1 VTSAAY
7 QDLSRFRLPPGFRGR
22 PAWFVQL
29 WWIVQATLF
38 RLSPRFCYGWRRF
51 LLRAFGA
58 RVGHGVLV
66 RSSAEVTFPW
76 RVTIGDRSWIGDDVV
91 LYSLGPITVGDDCVV
106 SQRSYLCAGSHDY
119 RSAAFDMRAAP
130 IVVEDEA
137 WIASDV
143 FVGPGVRIGAAAVV
157 GARST
162 VLRDL
167 PPAMVCAG
175 EPAVPLHPRRRG

>member
-1 VTSAAY
+1 
-7 QDLSRFRLPPGFRGR
+7 
-22 PAWFVQL
+22 
-29 WWIVQATLF
+29 
-38 RLSPRFCYGWRRF
+38 
-51 LLRAFGA
+51 
-58 RVGHGVLV
+58 
-66 RSSAEVTFPW
+66 
-76 RVTIGDRSWIGDDVV
+76 VV
-91 LYSLGPITVGDDCVV
+91 LYSLGPITVGADCVI

-119 RSAAFDMRAAP
+119 RSAAFDMRVAP
-130 IVVEDEA
+130 VVVEDEA

-175 EPAVPLHPRRRG
+175 EPALPLHPRRTGHPAC